1 MGKKLLL
8 KQLQQQQSSINDYSC
23 DNDDNVQSLVSEQS
37 DDISITETKLPGFNL
52 SSLNELKDHGFHHDS
67 NAPAFYWSE
76 HNVPGSGVRNLTAK
90 AFSLHTEQV
99 SNAEAQFSLTI
110 SNLLIQLTES
120 QRELFAQCMLHAANS
135 KHPHLSIF
143 ELTSVPTSEDDF
155 QKFYLSGPNAIVPNL
170 PHPIPKTTTDGTHS
184 FVGLTDLLANELAKA
199 TTFDKFCFE
208 SNVWFLPK
216 DVTTLSK
223 TPSAYKLYLDLKEDD
238 QDQYVLYLWYK
249 EWSDDFD
256 PNNTKASQNQVWSNT
271 FTICPPEGEN
281 QGRNSYFMSLSCKGE
296 DHSEIEKE
304 FQKELNALS
313 NHGKM
318 FYHGGLK
325 RIVKV
330 KMGKLLLCV
339 DRPERTS
346 ILQIGDHNGTFSTF
360 WGHSCK
366 VDGYCKE
373 NHLPSC
379 KECRKHRIHRL
390 INWDNHECNDKDL
403 FPFSDG
409 ANNNP
414 IEYNTQKNTI
424 QACNGRKCASWD
436 VLHPSFK
443 FCVPANYPTNYDQW
457 PDAPLPPN
465 GREINLPIEGT
476 KRMLRA
482 IRLDVKWL
490 QSALIFGHHNVKT
503 RPPGARTNKRYWT
516 KANLSAY
523 LRSCVYVQAGLLI
536 LFTSRPKMVILF
548 RLTQHHG
555 LTH

>member
-1 MGKKLLL
+1 MQQRTNNTNLSDVIPTMESIPCPDCGNPVIISPHPNSHYIAGMDDCLYHGQCKNIACQTCSKKKKVFLVCIACLATNNNRSVHGSTTSVYKSTKAATKHAKTQQHMNSMKYWGKKLLL

-23 DNDDNVQSLVSEQS
+23 DNDDIIQPLVSEEN
-37 DDISITETKLPGFNL
+37 DDISITETKLPGCNL

-143 ELTSVPTSEDDF
+143 EHTRVPTSEDDF
-155 QKFYLSGPNAIVPNL
+155 QKIYLSGLNAIVPNL

-199 TTFDKFCFE
+199 TTFDNFCFE
-208 SNVWFLPK
+208 SNVRFLPK

-256 PNNTKASQNQVWSNT
+256 PNNTKASRNQVWSNT

-296 DHSEIEKE
+296 DHSEIKIE
-304 FQKELNALS
+304 FQKELDALS

-325 RIVKV
+325 RIIKV
-330 KMGKLLLCV
+330 KMGKLLLWV

-379 KECRKHRIHRL
+379 KECQKHRIHRL
-390 INWDNHECNDKDL
+390 IHGDNIECNDKDM

-409 ANNNP
+409 AKNIP

-424 QACNGRKCASWD
+424 QACNGRK
-436 VLHPSFK
+436 
-443 FCVPANYPTNYDQW
+443 
-457 PDAPLPPN
+457 
-465 GREINLPIEGT
+465 
-476 KRMLRA
+476 
-482 IRLDVKWL
+482 
-490 QSALIFGHHNVKT
+490 
-503 RPPGARTNKRYWT
+503 
-516 KANLSAY
+516 
-523 LRSCVYVQAGLLI
+523 
-536 LFTSRPKMVILF
+536 
-548 RLTQHHG
+548 
-555 LTH
+555 